1 MMQRTRVGILG
12 GTFDPIHLAH
22 LVIAQEA
29 LEQLDLASVLFIPTG
44 IPSFKR
50 DQEVTPGEIRLEMV
64 RAAIAPNPAFVA
76 CDIEVKREGVTYTV
90 DTLEQ
95 LTSNNP
101 DVDLFFIMGSD
112 ALKDLPKWRKADE
125 LARLATFVGTRRP
138 GTDVSAVEEALSAS
152 GIAFNVE
159 WIDVP
164 QLDISSSDMRL
175 RVAQGRSIRYLV
187 PLEAQKVISRFH
199 LYENETRVSE

>member
-29 LEQLDLASVLFIPTG
+29 LEQLELASVLFIPTG

-50 DQEVTPGEIRLEMV
+50 DQEVTPGDIRLEMV
-64 RAAIAPNPAFVA
+64 RVAIAPNPAFVA
-76 CDIEVKREGVTYTV
+76 SDIEVKREGVTFTV

-138 GTDVSAVEEALSAS
+138 GTDVSAVEEALNAS

-187 PLEAQKVISRFH
+187 PQEAQKVISKFH